1 MHLDIRSAIGW
12 LFALIGVLLV
22 LQGTFGETPVQPAAM
37 DLNINI
43 AWGGVLAAF
52 GAAMLLLRR

>member
-12 LFALIGVLLV
+12 LFAAIGALLV
-22 LQGTFGETPVQPAAM
+22 LQGSFGETPVQAAVSG
-37 DLNINI
+37 LNINI
-43 AWGGVLAAF
+43 AWGAVLAVF

>member
-12 LFALIGVLLV
+12 LFALIGALLV
-22 LQGTFGETPVQPAAM
+22 LQGTFGETLVQPAAM

-43 AWGGVLAAF
+43 AWGAVLAVF
-52 GAAMLLLRR
+52 GAAMLLLRH